1 MNRSKSLVAALIV
14 VLVLLGAGSCLMFGK
29 TLGLSYANADQYT
42 AGDTEITSAV
52 EHLDI
57 NWTSGKVIIE
67 YHSGSGVSVR
77 ETANKTLSDDDK
89 LHWWLDGTTLRVQY
103 AKPGIRYFWNNWN
116 LQKTLTVSLPEGT
129 VLKSAKIDATAADL
143 EIGSLAADEILLDT
157 TAGDIAAST
166 AAKKL
171 VVSSTSGKMDIRQDS
186 PMDSVKLT
194 ATAGSIFCRLADAK
208 EINADTTA
216 GSIDM
221 TVTGSAKNISL
232 DSTAGSVTLRLPTEP
247 GFTCRVSTTA
257 GSFNSPLSLQ
267 KDGKTYTCGDGSIQ
281 CSISTTAGSVRLDKA
296 E

>member
-14 VLVLLGAGSCLMFGK
+14 VLVLLGAGSWLMFGK

-57 NWTSGKVIIE
+57 NWTSGKVVIE

-103 AKPGIRYFWNNWN
+103 TKPGIRYFWNNWN

-166 AAKKL
+166 VAKKL

-267 KDGKTYTCGDGSIQ
+267 KDGKTYTCGDGSVQ